1 MSDSIKL
8 MKKWFDDIQSDEI
21 IGGLSA
27 QEMSYVIY
35 AAARYGF
42 SSEKTNFEMEFGP
55 EFKNLAF
62 AMSNIYGQ
70 IDNIQNYSDKMNS
83 NVKYDAEQIY
93 QLRMEGKTGKE
104 ICKILG
110 LPLDKERSLSTN
122 PGWKKA
128 KKDLDA
134 QKNTDS
140 VQKNT
145 ETVQTVIDSTDT
157 DTAVQ
162 KSVKAVNGFD
172 F

>member
-1 MSDSIKL
+1 MSDSVKL
-8 MKKWFDDIQSDEI
+8 MKKWFDDIQGDEI
-21 IGGLSA
+21 VGGLSA
-27 QEMSYVIY
+27 QEMAYVIY
-35 AAARYGF
+35 AAAHYGF
-42 SSEKTNFEMEFGP
+42 SSEKTNFEMEFGK

-62 AMSNIYGQ
+62 IMPNIYGQ
-70 IDNIQNYSDKMNS
+70 IDNISSYPDKMGN
-83 NVKYDAEQIY
+83 NVKYDADQIY

-145 ETVQTVIDSTDT
+145 ETVQTVTDSTDT
-157 DTAVQ
+157 DTTVQ
-162 KSVKAVNGFD
+162 KSVNIINGFD

>member
-1 MSDSIKL
+1 MSDSVKL
-8 MKKWFDDIQSDEI
+8 MKKWFDDIQADEI
-21 IGGLSA
+21 LGGLSE
-27 QEMSYVIY
+27 QEMAYIIY
-35 AAARYGF
+35 AAAHYGF
-42 SSEKTNFEMEFGP
+42 SSEKTNFETKFGP

-70 IDNIQNYSDKMNS
+70 IDNIQNYSDKMNT

-104 ICKILG
+104 ICQILG
-110 LPLDKERSLSTN
+110 LPPEKQRSLSTN
-122 PGWKKA
+122 PGWKRA
-128 KKDLDA
+128 KKDLDTQKNTETV

-140 VQKNT
+140 VQ
-145 ETVQTVIDSTDT
+145 TVTDSTDT

-162 KSVKAVNGFD
+162 KSVNVVGGFN